1 MMPAQLRL
9 LIADDHA
16 LVRIGLKASFE
27 MERDFSVVAE
37 AATGEQAIVQ
47 YREHRPDIALID
59 LRLPGM
65 DGARTTAA
73 LCREFPEAKV
83 IVISTF
89 NGGDDI
95 LRSLEAGA
103 KSYLTKSVQREELID
118 AIRAIASGDKYMPA
132 VVADRLAQRLRSPD
146 LTPRE
151 LEVLRLIAAGNSNK
165 AIASCLTIEVGTV
178 KLHVGKILD
187 KLNARDRTEAATR
200 AVQSGLVWFD

>member
-165 AIASCLTIEVGTV
+165 AIASCLTI
-178 KLHVGKILD
+178 
-187 KLNARDRTEAATR
+187 
-200 AVQSGLVWFD
+200 

>member
-27 MERDFSVVAE
+27 MESDFSVVAE
-37 AATGEQAIVQ
+37 AATGEQAIAQ

-103 KSYLTKSVQREELID
+103 KSYLTKSVQREELIG
-118 AIRAIASGDKYMPA
+118 AIRAIASGGKYMPA

-165 AIASCLTIEVGTV
+165 EIAGCLAIEVGTV

-187 KLNARDRTEAATR
+187 KLNARDRTEATTR